1 MKSFSTPIRF
11 MLISSFFMSFGYF
24 AHPYQANSFN
34 YPITKFLASLTIDND
49 RLC

>member
-1 MKSFSTPIRF
+1 MDLQETKLKGVI
-11 MLISSFFMSFGYF
+11 